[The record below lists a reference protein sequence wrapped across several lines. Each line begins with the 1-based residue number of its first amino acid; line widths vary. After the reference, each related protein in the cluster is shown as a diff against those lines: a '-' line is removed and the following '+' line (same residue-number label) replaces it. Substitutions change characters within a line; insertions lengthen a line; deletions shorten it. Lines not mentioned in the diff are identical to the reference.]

1 MKPQATNPTLLLAVG
16 IGDAYGSGF
25 EFAPPDEVA
34 RHNDGRRYHPHPSN
48 GTRPGRYTDDTQMSL
63 AIAEAL
69 ISREPWTP
77 RNLAARFVEVY
88 HRDPRPGYA
97 RGFESVLKQCKNG
110 DDLLRLL
117 KPDSDRNG
125 AAMRSIPLGVLP
137 TVARVKEFAKIQARI
152 THNTPGGIAS
162 SQAAALMAH
171 YGLRQRGRLA
181 ALPRFLSA
189 KVPGFPWR
197 DPWSGSVPLH
207 GVATVRAALT
217 ALVRNRSL
225 TALLRDCIAFT
236 GDTDSVAAI
245 ALGAACCYQEY
256 RRDLSPALIRD
267 LERGPYGYGYLLE
280 ISRKLRA

>member
-1 MKPQATNPTLLLAVG
+1 MRSNGAVPPLLLAVG

-25 EFAPPDEVA
+25 EFAPPEEVI
-34 RHNDGRRYHPHPSN
+34 RHNDGRKYHPRPST

-69 ISREPWTP
+69 ISGESWTP
-77 RNLAARFVEVY
+77 KNLANRFVTVY

-97 RGFESVLKQCKNG
+97 RGFESVLKRCKNG

-137 TVARVKEFAKIQARI
+137 TVAKVREFARIQARI
-152 THNTPGGIAS
+152 THDTPGGIAP

-171 YGLRQRGRLA
+171 FGLRQRGRLV

-189 KVPGFPWR
+189 KVPGHPWR
-197 DPWSGSVPLH
+197 TPWSGPVPLH
-207 GVATVRAALT
+207 GVSTVCAALT

-225 TALLRDCIAFT
+225 TALLTDCIAFT

-245 ALGAACCYQEY
+245 ALGAACCYPEY
-256 RRDLSPALIRD
+256 RRDLNPALLHE
-267 LERGPYGYGYLLE
+267 LEKRRYGYDYLLE
-280 ISRKLRA
+280 ISRKLQA